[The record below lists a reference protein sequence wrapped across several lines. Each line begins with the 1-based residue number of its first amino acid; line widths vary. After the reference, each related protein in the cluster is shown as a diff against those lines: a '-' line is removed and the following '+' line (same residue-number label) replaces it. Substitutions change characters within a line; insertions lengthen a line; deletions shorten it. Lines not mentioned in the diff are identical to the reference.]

1 MRSFV
6 TIFVL
11 IMAILPCRAAGA
23 GKMAGETTASEP
35 VSDSVAHPSQP
46 DGWAPPAYDAAGG
59 TPLGG
64 STSPAPRAEVF
75 RPSKLIVPGVL
86 FTAGVVGV
94 NWDWYATN
102 INIPL
107 KDYAGELRSEWGYT
121 KAENWI
127 QYAPLAAYM
136 GLGACGVGDHSF
148 LEHFFTAGTA
158 WTVEAVLVN
167 GLKYTLCEMRPNLS
181 ARNSFP
187 SGHTATAFLG
197 AELVRLEYGAWAGA
211 GAYTVA
217 TLTAVMRV
225 YNNWHWFNDLLGG
238 AAIGIVSANIGY
250 WLLPLERRLLGEWF
264 GWNIARG
271 ADSSRDPEVAI
282 VPFAAPVA
290 GLASA
295 PVVGLVPAPARAQS
309 VSAPTALGLSVSCS
323 F

>member
-1 MRSFV
+1 MKRFI

-11 IMAILPCRAAGA
+11 IMAVLPCRA
-23 GKMAGETTASEP
+23 GEKASSAP
-35 VSDSVAHPSQP
+35 MDSVCRA
-46 DGWAPPAYDAAGG
+46 DE
-59 TPLGG
+59 
-64 STSPAPRAEVF
+64 SPALSAEVF

-94 NWDWYATN
+94 NWDWYAKN

-107 KDYAGELRSEWGYT
+107 RNYAGELRSDWGYT
-121 KAENWI
+121 TAENWI

-148 LEHFFTAGTA
+148 LEHFFTAGSA
-158 WTVEAVLVN
+158 WAVEAVLVN

-197 AELVRLEYGAWAGA
+197 AELVRLEYGGWAGA
-211 GAYTVA
+211 GAYAVA

-238 AAIGIVSANIGY
+238 AAIGILSANIGY

-264 GWNIARG
+264 GWNIVRG
-271 ADSSRDPEVAI
+271 ADSGRDPEIAI
-282 VPFAAPVA
+282 VPFAAQ
-290 GLASA
+290 SA
-295 PVVGLVPAPARAQS
+295 T
-309 VSAPTALGLSVSCS
+309 APTALGLSVSCR

>member
-1 MRSFV
+1 M
-6 TIFVL
+6 T
-11 IMAILPCRAAGA
+11 
-23 GKMAGETTASEP
+23 GETTASAP
-35 VSDSVAHPSQP
+35 ADSVCV
-46 DGWAPPAYDAAGG
+46 DE
-59 TPLGG
+59 
-64 STSPAPRAEVF
+64 SPAPRAELF

-211 GAYTVA
+211 GAYAVA
-217 TLTAVMRV
+217 TLTAAMRV

-250 WLLPLERRLLGEWF
+250 WLLPLERRLLGKWF

-271 ADSSRDPEVAI
+271 ADSSRDPEIAI
-282 VPFAAPVA
+282 VPFAAPIA

-295 PVVGLVPAPARAQS
+295 PVVGLVPASARAQS
-309 VSAPTALGLSVSCS
+309 VSAPTALGLSVSCR

>member
-1 MRSFV
+1 MSGR
-6 TIFVL
+6 
-11 IMAILPCRAAGA
+11 GA
-23 GKMAGETTASEP
+23 E
-35 VSDSVAHPSQP
+35 
-46 DGWAPPAYDAAGG
+46 
-59 TPLGG
+59 L
-64 STSPAPRAEVF
+64 F

-158 WTVEAVLVN
+158 WAVEAVLVN

-211 GAYTVA
+211 GAYAVA
-217 TLTAVMRV
+217 TLTAAMRV

-250 WLLPLERRLLGEWF
+250 WLLPLERRLLGKWF
-264 GWNIARG
+264 GWNIA
-271 ADSSRDPEVAI
+271 P
-282 VPFAAPVA
+282 
-290 GLASA
+290 
-295 PVVGLVPAPARAQS
+295 
-309 VSAPTALGLSVSCS
+309 APTALGLSVSCS

>member
-11 IMAILPCRAAGA
+11 IMAVLPCRAAGV
-23 GKMAGETTASEP
+23 GERTGETAAPDP
-35 VSDSVAHPSQP
+35 VLDCTDSLSVNESP
-46 DGWAPPAYDAAGG
+46 D
-59 TPLGG
+59 
-64 STSPAPRAEVF
+64 SRAELF
-75 RPSKLIVPGVL
+75 RPSRLIVPGVL

-107 KDYAGELRSEWGYT
+107 RNYAGELRSDWGYT
-121 KAENWI
+121 TAENWI

-148 LEHFFTAGTA
+148 LEHFFTAGSA
-158 WTVEAVLVN
+158 WAVEAVLVN

-197 AELVRLEYGAWAGA
+197 AELVRLEYGVWAGA
-211 GAYTVA
+211 GAYAVA
-217 TLTAVMRV
+217 MLTAAMRV

-238 AAIGIVSANIGY
+238 AAIGILSANIGY

-264 GWNIARG
+264 GLEIGKDTSSDRG
-271 ADSSRDPEVAI
+271 LEIAI
-282 VPFAAPVA
+282 VPFAAPA
-290 GLASA
+290 ACLAS
-295 PVVGLVPAPARAQS
+295 VPFAARALQG
-309 VSAPTALGLSVSCS
+309 PTALGLSLS
-323 F
+323 FSF